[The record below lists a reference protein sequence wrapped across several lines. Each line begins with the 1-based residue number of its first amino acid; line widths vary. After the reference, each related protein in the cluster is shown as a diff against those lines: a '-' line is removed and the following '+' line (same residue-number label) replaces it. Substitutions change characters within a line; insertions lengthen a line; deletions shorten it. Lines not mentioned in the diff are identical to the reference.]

1 MRTQIRRLAVVSAI
15 ANAAIVCGF
24 STVLAMV
31 LNRLSQGAPFQA
43 TLYSASWPFTMGYSF
58 RSVLKYFQPRHAP
71 ELQASEN
78 FFQRV

>member
-31 LNRLSQGAPFQA
+31 LNRFSQGARFQA

-71 ELQASEN
+71 EPQASEN